1 MVKLPTGTV
10 SFESISEERL
20 LGKVDC
26 EPRIISSG
34 EAEQSK
40 RVREGGRKRVV
51 GGWEGREEEEEK
63 VRKGG
68 EAVENKP
75 KIICSEKTERSNGV
89 REKRS
94 SLREKGE
101 KG

>member
-40 RVREGGRKRVV
+40 RVREGGRRRVV
-51 GGWEGREEEEEK
+51 REWGRKGGGGGESWEGR
-63 VRKGG
+63 RG
-68 EAVENKP
+68 
-75 KIICSEKTERSNGV
+75 C
-89 REKRS
+89 
-94 SLREKGE
+94 
-101 KG
+101 

>member
-34 EAEQSK
+34 EAERSK
-40 RVREGGRKRVV
+40 RVRGGRRGREGEGERGEGERGEGGRREGGRVEV
-51 GGWEGREEEEEK
+51 EE
-63 VRKGG
+63 RDMKGG
-68 EAVENKP
+68 D
-75 KIICSEKTERSNGV
+75 
-89 REKRS
+89 
-94 SLREKGE
+94 GE
-101 KG
+101 KKEM

>member
-1 MVKLPTGTV
+1 M
-10 SFESISEERL
+10 
-20 LGKVDC
+20 
-26 EPRIISSG
+26 
-34 EAEQSK
+34 
-40 RVREGGRKRVV
+40 GGR
-51 GGWEGREEEEEK
+51 GLWGEWEGREEEEEK
-63 VRKGG
+63 VRRGG

-75 KIICSEKTERSNGV
+75 RIICSEKTERSNGV

>member
-40 RVREGGRKRVV
+40 RVREGGRR
-51 GGWEGREEEEEK
+51 
-63 VRKGG
+63 
-68 EAVENKP
+68 
-75 KIICSEKTERSNGV
+75 I
-89 REKRS
+89 
-94 SLREKGE
+94 
-101 KG
+101 